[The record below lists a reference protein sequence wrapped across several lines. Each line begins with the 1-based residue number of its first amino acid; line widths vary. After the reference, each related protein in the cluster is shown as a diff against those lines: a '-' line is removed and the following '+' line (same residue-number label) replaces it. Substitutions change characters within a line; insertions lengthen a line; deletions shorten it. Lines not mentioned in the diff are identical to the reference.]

1 MMNTLSEKA
10 GVAIECLEGW
20 NRLIKPIVDYI
31 NDYNENIPEEDKIH
45 IKQIKEKF
53 GGLRFYTDKKTE
65 HLKNMIEA
73 AEHEAIH
80 TCEICGSKYDI
91 GQTADGWITTCCR
104 KCIQELANKE
114 KRNRRWYSQA
124 DKIVIDI
131 KYGDSD

>member
-1 MMNTLSEKA
+1 MMKTLSEKA
-10 GVAIECLEGW
+10 RVAIECLNGW
-20 NRLIKPIVDYI
+20 DRLIEPIVDYI
-31 NDYNENIPEEDKIH
+31 NVYNETASKEEKIH

-53 GGLRFYTDKKTE
+53 GGLRFYTDRKTKQ
-65 HLKNMIEA
+65 LKNMIEA
-73 AEHEAIH
+73 AEHESIH

-114 KRNRRWYSQA
+114 NRNRRWYSQA

>member
-10 GVAIECLEGW
+10 GVAIECSNGW
-20 NRLIKPIVDYI
+20 NRLIEPIVDYI
-31 NDYNENIPEEDKIH
+31 NWYNETALEEDKIH

-53 GGLRFYTDKKTE
+53 GCLRFYTDKKTE
-65 HLKNMIEA
+65 QLKNMIEA

-80 TCEICGSKYDI
+80 TCEICGSKHDI

-124 DKIVIDI
+124 YKIVIDI

>member
-1 MMNTLSEKA
+1 MMKTLSEKA
-10 GVAIECLEGW
+10 GVAIECLNGW
-20 NRLIKPIVDYI
+20 NRLIEPIVDYI
-31 NDYNENIPEEDKIH
+31 NWYNETALEEDKIH

-65 HLKNMIEA
+65 QLNNMIEA
-73 AEHEAIH
+73 AEQESIH
-80 TCEICGSKYDI
+80 TCEICGSKHDI

-114 KRNRRWYSQA
+114 KRNRRWYSQS
-124 DKIVIDI
+124 DKIVFDI